1 MMERAMDGDGKGIHV
16 YGTPDPDNP
25 GPPAEG
31 GMRGERTG
39 DQNRIDRDDSA
50 EETPGGL
57 DPEKVEARP
66 NVGEVTPED
75 YPADERAEARVD
87 DN

>member
-1 MMERAMDGDGKGIHV
+1 MDRDGDGIHV

-25 GPPAEG
+25 GPPAGG

-57 DPEKVEARP
+57 DPVLP
-66 NVGEVTPED
+66 SDPLDVNSP
-75 YPADERAEARVD
+75 YPAAPKQLRDTSCLGGYDGSVRE
-87 DN
+87 